1 MKRLIKK
8 STNENLEEMI
18 DLIEGLAKW
27 CQWDLGTLD
36 VNRMLELNP
45 DCVYNG
51 KLYRGMGTQGYDVLD
66 IIEETNIEFPITV
79 MDIVNKVKKELI
91 YIDNKYC
98 SFTKE
103 LQQAEDWNNTRDF
116 NQQSCSYIVEIESKG
131 LDIEK
136 VYNKWKDDINT
147 ESMSII
153 NDCLFIK
160 EVISK
165 LSHDFKIYSIQGIK
179 DFSKQINSRDELKE
193 FLNA

>member
-66 IIEETNIEFPITV
+66 IIEETNIEFPITWR
-79 MDIVNKVKKELI
+79 DDWEKYGGAYKKYINGVEYRYDQASLFEYLGTPVDRI
-91 YIDNKYC
+91 YINDGESEKYIW
-98 SFTKE
+98 
-103 LQQAEDWNNTRDF
+103 D
-116 NQQSCSYIVEIESKG
+116 SK
-131 LDIEK
+131 
-136 VYNKWKDDINT
+136 Y
-147 ESMSII
+147 
-153 NDCLFIK
+153 
-160 EVISK
+160 
-165 LSHDFKIYSIQGIK
+165 
-179 DFSKQINSRDELKE
+179 
-193 FLNA
+193 

>member
-1 MKRLIKK
+1 MRKCKKLIGFLCFALVLCGCSKVVD
-8 STNENLEEMI
+8 NY
-18 DLIEGLAKW
+18 DLIQFGVR
-27 CQWDLGTLD
+27 D
-36 VNRMLELNP
+36 VNFELKPGEKFQQSYWNE
-45 DCVYNG
+45 D
-51 KLYRGMGTQGYDVLD
+51 Q
-66 IIEETNIEFPITV
+66 
-79 MDIVNKVKKELI
+79 ELI
-91 YIDNKYC
+91 YTDNKYC